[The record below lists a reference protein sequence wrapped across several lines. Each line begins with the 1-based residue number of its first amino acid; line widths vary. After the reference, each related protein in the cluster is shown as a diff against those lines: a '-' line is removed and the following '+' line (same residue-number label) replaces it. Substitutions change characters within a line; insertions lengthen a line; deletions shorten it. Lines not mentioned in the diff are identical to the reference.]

1 MRQSCP
7 VKLNC
12 PMCQAGFSVQRK
24 LTKHLKICTA
34 PAPHQLGSREPLQD
48 GDQPAPGGEQ
58 PPPLL
63 LAEQPPLNLPSASG
77 DLAEQPP
84 PRSRVLPSASGDKA
98 TKSHPEKLIG
108 EETDYAIFC
117 DIDLPIDPN
126 IHRIL
131 DVGSLD
137 DLLNL
142 DIDFGSN

>member
-1 MRQSCP
+1 MRELCP
-7 VKLNC
+7 LRLKC
-12 PMCQAGFSVQRK
+12 PTCEAGFSVKSK
-24 LTKHLKICTA
+24 LFDHMKLCN
-34 PAPHQLGSREPLQD
+34 G

-58 PPPLL
+58 VPPLL

>member
-1 MRQSCP
+1 MRELCP
-7 VKLNC
+7 LRLKC
-12 PMCQAGFSVQRK
+12 PTCEAGFSVKSK
-24 LTKHLKICTA
+24 LFDHMKLCN
-34 PAPHQLGSREPLQD
+34 G
-48 GDQPAPGGEQ
+48 GDQPAPGGEQVPPLLLVEQ

-137 DLLNL
+137 DLFNL
-142 DIDFGSN
+142 DIDFGST

>member
-63 LAEQPPLNLPSASG
+63 LAEQPP
-77 DLAEQPP
+77 
-84 PRSRVLPSASGDKA
+84 PRSRVLPSASGDQA

-142 DIDFGSN
+142 DIDFGST